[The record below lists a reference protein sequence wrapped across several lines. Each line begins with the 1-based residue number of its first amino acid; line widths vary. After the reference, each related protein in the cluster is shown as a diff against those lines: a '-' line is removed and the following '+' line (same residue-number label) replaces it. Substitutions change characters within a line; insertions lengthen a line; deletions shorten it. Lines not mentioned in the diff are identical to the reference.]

1 MNTLTKFMLAL
12 LLSLLPLGAG
22 AQTVT
27 VKGRVTDSSGQ
38 GVIAATVYEEGNTA
52 NGTVSDADGNW
63 SLKVAAKSSI
73 VFSCLGYMDVTE
85 PVGGRSVIDVVLSED
100 AVSLEASQVVSDGYT
115 SVAKRD
121 LTGSV
126 SSVSMDDV
134 LKAPV
139 TSFDQALT
147 GRVAGVV
154 VTTTDGSVGTTAE
167 ITIRGN
173 NSLTQSSAPLYIID
187 GFPSESSMAT
197 ALNSA
202 DIETIDILK
211 DASATAIY
219 GARGA
224 NGVVVIT
231 TKKGAT
237 GRPKVSFNA
246 SWTGN
251 RISNK
256 VKLMDAYEFV
266 RLQTDYTASSGA
278 TNFYLRDGHTLEEYR
293 NVESVDWQDRIYRD
307 ALVQNYN
314 VSLSGGSKSSGT
326 NYSVSLSALGQDG
339 IIVNS
344 NFQRYQGKIDL
355 RQTIGKRLQW
365 NFLVNYTRSITGGTN
380 PTSAQQSSSASG
392 WLMYSVWGYR
402 PVRPLSQQGEGD
414 DEWADGLIDTDVAS
428 SNDYRFNPAKT
439 VRNEYRRNVMDYLS
453 ANTSLV
459 WTILEGLKLKV
470 TAVYTMNKRR
480 NESFNGSQTYTGYE
494 GSPSGKGI
502 NGSIYWYDQ
511 RTWLNDWQLSYNKSL
526 ARKHHLALLAVFSL
540 QGQNYDYY
548 GTSVTQMTTEALAL
562 KGLHTGQYQTVTPFE
577 YDWRLM
583 SGAFRVNYN
592 YKYKYY
598 LTASFRADASSK
610 FPKANRVGY
619 FPSAS
624 LAWNFN
630 REDFLKRQAWLS
642 NGKLRLSWG
651 LTGNNR
657 TSTPYDFYSQIATLP
672 GNNDSFDYVFGG
684 KNTAGYYPS
693 NMANERLKWET
704 TAQWNLGVDLG
715 LMENRIKFTG
725 DIYQKDTYDLLLQAT
740 IPASSGY
747 STEMLN
753 IGSMQNR
760 GLELTLDVDV
770 LRLRDLVWNVNANIG
785 INRNKVTALT
795 DGQYSLLR
803 SVSWDQQFNSQ
814 DAYITQVGKPSGM
827 MYGFLYDGTYK
838 ASDFNEAG
846 VLKDGIAYLTSI
858 GRSATKPGD
867 PKYRDINGDGEV
879 NDNDRTIIGCGQP
892 LHTGGFGSTLTWK
905 GFDLSCFFSWSYG
918 HHVLNANRLI
928 FDAGSKSNLNQ
939 FTSYQ
944 NRFDAVTNPDS
955 DTPRPNANGM
965 NVYSSRVVEDGSY
978 LRLKN
983 VTLGYR
989 LPPRL
994 LQKIR
999 LESVRFYVSGDNLW
1013 TLTRYSGPDPEVST
1027 RNSVLTPGFDW
1038 SAYPRAFGVTAGI
1051 NVTF

>member
-1 MNTLTKFMLAL
+1 
-12 LLSLLPLGAG
+12 
-22 AQTVT
+22 
-27 VKGRVTDSSGQ
+27 
-38 GVIAATVYEEGNTA
+38 
-52 NGTVSDADGNW
+52 
-63 SLKVAAKSSI
+63 
-73 VFSCLGYMDVTE
+73 
-85 PVGGRSVIDVVLSED
+85 
-100 AVSLEASQVVSDGYT
+100 
-115 SVAKRD
+115 
-121 LTGSV
+121 
-126 SSVSMDDV
+126 
-134 LKAPV
+134 
-139 TSFDQALT
+139 
-147 GRVAGVV
+147 
-154 VTTTDGSVGTTAE
+154 
-167 ITIRGN
+167 
-173 NSLTQSSAPLYIID
+173 
-187 GFPSESSMAT
+187 
-197 ALNSA
+197 
-202 DIETIDILK
+202 
-211 DASATAIY
+211 
-219 GARGA
+219 
-224 NGVVVIT
+224 
-231 TKKGAT
+231 
-237 GRPKVSFNA
+237 
-246 SWTGN
+246 
-251 RISNK
+251 
-256 VKLMDAYEFV
+256 
-266 RLQTDYTASSGA
+266 
-278 TNFYLRDGHTLEEYR
+278 
-293 NVESVDWQDRIYRD
+293 
-307 ALVQNYN
+307 
-314 VSLSGGSKSSGT
+314 
-326 NYSVSLSALGQDG
+326 
-339 IIVNS
+339 
-344 NFQRYQGKIDL
+344 
-355 RQTIGKRLQW
+355 
-365 NFLVNYTRSITGGTN
+365 
-380 PTSAQQSSSASG
+380 
-392 WLMYSVWGYR
+392 MYSVWGYR

-770 LRLRDLVWNVNANIG
+770 LRLRDLVSNVNANIG

-867 PKYRDINGDGEV
+867 PKYRDINGDG
-879 NDNDRTIIGCGQP
+879 
-892 LHTGGFGSTLTWK
+892 
-905 GFDLSCFFSWSYG
+905 
-918 HHVLNANRLI
+918 
-928 FDAGSKSNLNQ
+928 
-939 FTSYQ
+939 
-944 NRFDAVTNPDS
+944 
-955 DTPRPNANGM
+955 
-965 NVYSSRVVEDGSY
+965 
-978 LRLKN
+978 
-983 VTLGYR
+983 
-989 LPPRL
+989 
-994 LQKIR
+994 
-999 LESVRFYVSGDNLW
+999 
-1013 TLTRYSGPDPEVST
+1013 
-1027 RNSVLTPGFDW
+1027 
-1038 SAYPRAFGVTAGI
+1038 
-1051 NVTF
+1051 

>member
-1 MNTLTKFMLAL
+1 MKLLTKIIPVLMLFAAG
-12 LLSLLPLGAG
+12 LGAA
-22 AQTVT
+22 AQTVS
-27 VKGRVTDSSGQ
+27 VRGRVTDAAGQ
-38 GVIAATVYEEGNTA
+38 GLIAATVYEAGNTA

-63 SLKVAAKSSI
+63 SLKVSPKSSI
-73 VFSCLGYMDVTE
+73 VFSCLGYTDVTE
-85 PVGGRSVIDVVLSED
+85 PVSGRDVIDVVMTED
-100 AVSLEASQVVSDGYT
+100 AVALDAAQVVSDGYT

-126 SSVSMDDV
+126 SSVSMDEV

-154 VTTTDGSVGTTAE
+154 VTTTDGSVGSTAE

-237 GRPKVSFNA
+237 GRPKVNFSA
-246 SWTGN
+246 SWTAN
-251 RISNK
+251 HISNK
-256 VKLMDAYEFV
+256 VRLMDAYEFA
-266 RLQTDYTASSGA
+266 RLQTDFTASSGA
-278 TNFYLRDGHTLEEYR
+278 TNYYVTDEYTLDDYR
-293 NVESVDWQDRIYRD
+293 NVETIDWQDRIYRN

-314 VSLSGGSKSSGT
+314 ISVSGGSKSSGT
-326 NYSVSLSALGQDG
+326 NYSVSLSAVDQDG

-344 NFQRYQGKIDL
+344 NFQRYQGKVDL
-355 RQTIGKRLQW
+355 RQKIGEKLQL
-365 NFLVNYTRSITGGTN
+365 NFLANYTRSITGGTN

-402 PVRPLSQQGEGD
+402 PTRPLSQKGDSD

-439 VRNEYRRNVMDYLS
+439 VRNEYRRNVMDYLN

-459 WTILEGLKLKV
+459 WTIVDGLKFKV
-470 TAVYTMNKRR
+470 SAVYTMNKRR
-480 NESFNGSQTYTGYE
+480 NEAFNGSQTYTGYE

-502 NGSIYWYDQ
+502 NGSILWYDQ
-511 RTWLNDWQLSYNKSL
+511 QTWLNDYQLTYNKSF
-526 ARKHHLALLAVFSL
+526 ARKHHLMLMGLFSM
-540 QGQNYDYY
+540 QGQNYDHY
-548 GTSVTQMTTEALAL
+548 GTSVTQMTTEALGL

-583 SGAFRVNYN
+583 SGAFRVQYN

-610 FPKANRVGY
+610 FPKGNRVGY

-630 REDFLKRQAWLS
+630 REDWLKSQKWLS

-672 GNNDSFDYVFGG
+672 GDNDSYDYVFGG
-684 KNTAGYYPS
+684 KSIAGYYPS
-693 NMANERLKWET
+693 NMANDRLKWET
-704 TAQWNLGVDLG
+704 TAQWNLGVDLAF
-715 LMENRIKFTG
+715 LDNRIKFTG

-740 IPASSGY
+740 IPSSSGY

-770 LRLRDLVWNVNANIG
+770 LRMRNLVWSVNANIG
-785 INRNKVTALT
+785 INRNKVTSLT

-827 MYGFLYDGTYK
+827 MYGFIYDGTYK
-838 ASDFNEAG
+838 NSDFTDAG
-846 VLKDGIAYLTSI
+846 VLKDGVAYLTSV
-858 GRSATKPGD
+858 GRGATKPGD
-867 PKYRDINGDGEV
+867 PKYRDINGDGEI
-879 NDNDRTIIGCGQP
+879 NDDDRTIIGCGQP
-892 LHTGGFGSTLTWK
+892 LHTGGFGSSLTWK
-905 GFDLSCFFSWSYG
+905 GFDVSLFFAWSYG
-918 HHVLNANRLI
+918 HDVLNANRLI
-928 FDAGSKSNLNQ
+928 FDAGSKANLNQ
-939 FTSYQ
+939 FVSYRD
-944 NRFDAVTNPDS
+944 RFDAVNNPDC
-955 DTPRPNANGM
+955 DTPRVNANGM

-978 LRLKN
+978 LRLRN
-983 VTLGYR
+983 VTLGYS
-989 LPPRL
+989 LPPRV
-994 LQKIR
+994 LQR
-999 LESVRFYVSGDNLW
+999 LRIESVRFYLSGDNLW

-1038 SAYPRAFGVTAGI
+1038 SAYPRAFGFTGGI
-1051 NVTF
+1051 NLTF